1 MQITGQYKRYINLF
15 IRYFL
20 GPLLFC
26 WLIWFIYT
34 QISRQPDIELA
45 WQQILDSFNSKKVWL
60 VIGAVALMLL
70 NWGIEAVK
78 WRISVK
84 PVQEVSF
91 QTAFKAILSGV
102 SVSISTPY
110 RVGEYLGRI
119 LYMNEGNK
127 LKAVSLTVVG
137 SISQVMVTLLMG
149 LVGLL
154 FMADVLAQQHIL
166 SPLWIKMI
174 ASGVCM
180 VLVILTLFYFR
191 LSWLVKRIDQ
201 IPAIKKFTWLI
212 NALENFN
219 ATILFSLLSLSVIRF
234 LVFIL
239 QYYLL
244 FRFFGVTIGFHEAWI
259 SVSLMF
265 LVMAVVPT
273 IALFTDL
280 GLKGEIS
287 LKLIGI
293 FSANGLGITL
303 TTISIWLIN
312 LVIPALA
319 GSLLILSVKK
329 VFNNRNEKN

>member
-26 WLIWFIYT
+26 WLVWFIYT
-34 QISRQPDIELA
+34 QIARQPDIELA
-45 WQQILDSFNSKKVWL
+45 WQQIIDSFSTTKIWL
-60 VIGAVALMLL
+60 VIGAVLLMLV
-70 NWGIEAVK
+70 NWGLEAVK

-84 PVQEVSF
+84 PVQHVSV

-137 SISQVMVTLLMG
+137 SISQIMVTMAMG
-149 LVGLL
+149 LLGLL
-154 FMADVLAQQHIL
+154 FMADELAAQHIL

-180 VLVILTLFYFR
+180 VLVILTLFYFK

-219 ATILFSLLSLSVIRF
+219 ATILFRLLSLSVIRF

-244 FRFFGVTIGFHEAWI
+244 FQFFGV
-259 SVSLMF
+259 SVSFGQALVSISLMF

-293 FSANGLGITL
+293 FSTNGLGITL

>member
-34 QISRQPDIELA
+34 QIARQPDIELA
-45 WQQILDSFNSKKVWL
+45 WQQILDSFNSKKIWL
-60 VIGAVALMLL
+60 VIGAVALMLI

-137 SISQVMVTLLMG
+137 SISQIMVTLVMG

-154 FMADVLAQQHIL
+154 FMADALAQQHIL

-174 ASGVCM
+174 ASGVGM

-244 FRFFGVTIGFHEAWI
+244 FRFFGVTIGFEEAWI

-293 FSANGLGITL
+293 FSTNGLGITL

>member
-34 QISRQPDIELA
+34 QIARQPDIELA
-45 WQQILDSFNSKKVWL
+45 WQQILDSFNSKKIWL
-60 VIGAVALMLL
+60 VIGAVALMLI

-137 SISQVMVTLLMG
+137 SISQIMVTLVMG

-154 FMADVLAQQHIL
+154 FMADALAQQHIL

-174 ASGVCM
+174 ASGVGM

-244 FRFFGVTIGFHEAWI
+244 FRFFGVTIGFEEAWV

-293 FSANGLGITL
+293 FSTNGLGITL

>member
-34 QISRQPDIELA
+34 QIARQPDIELA
-45 WQQILDSFNSKKVWL
+45 WQQILDSFNSKKIWL
-60 VIGAVALMLL
+60 VIGAVVLMLI

-137 SISQVMVTLLMG
+137 SISQIMVTLLMG

-201 IPAIKKFTWLI
+201 VPAIKKFTWLI

-244 FRFFGVTIGFHEAWI
+244 FRFFGVNIGFEEAWI

-293 FSANGLGITL
+293 FSTNGLGITL

>member
-1 MQITGQYKRYINLF
+1 MQITRQYKRYINFF

-34 QISRQPDIELA
+34 QISRQPDIERA
-45 WQQILDSFNSKKVWL
+45 WQEILQSFHSKKIGL
-60 VIGAVALMLL
+60 VIGAVVLMLI
-70 NWGIEAVK
+70 NWGIEAAK

-84 PVQEVSF
+84 PVQQVSF

-119 LYMNEGNK
+119 LYMHEGNK

-137 SISQVMVTLLMG
+137 SISQIIVTLFMG

-154 FMADVLAQQHIL
+154 FMSRELAAQHIL

-180 VLVILTLFYFR
+180 VLVILTLFYFK

-219 ATILFSLLSLSVIRF
+219 ATILFRLLSLSVIRF

-244 FRFFGVTIGFHEAWI
+244 FWFFGVTIGFEQAWI

-287 LKLIGI
+287 LKLIGL

>member
-1 MQITGQYKRYINLF
+1 MQITRQYKRYINLF

-26 WLIWFIYT
+26 WLVWFIYT
-34 QISRQPDIELA
+34 QIARQPDIELA
-45 WQQILDSFNSKKVWL
+45 WQQILNSFTSTKIWL
-60 VIGAVALMLL
+60 VIGAVALMLV
-70 NWGIEAVK
+70 NWGLEAVK

-84 PVQEVSF
+84 PVQQVSF

-137 SISQVMVTLLMG
+137 SISQIMVTMAMG
-149 LVGLL
+149 LLGLL
-154 FMADVLAQQHIL
+154 FMADALAAQHIL

-180 VLVILTLFYFR
+180 VLVILTLFYFK

-212 NALENFN
+212 NALESFN
-219 ATILFSLLSLSVIRF
+219 ATILFRLLSLSVIRF

-244 FRFFGVTIGFHEAWI
+244 FQFFGVTLGFGQAWVSI
-259 SVSLMF
+259 SLMF

-293 FSANGLGITL
+293 FSTNGLGITL

>member
-1 MQITGQYKRYINLF
+1 MQITGQYKLYINLF

-34 QISRQPDIELA
+34 QIARQPDIELA
-45 WQQILDSFNSKKVWL
+45 WQQILDSFNSKKIWL
-60 VIGAVALMLL
+60 VIGAVVLMLI

-137 SISQVMVTLLMG
+137 SISQIMVTLLMG

-201 IPAIKKFTWLI
+201 VPAIKKFTWLI

-244 FRFFGVTIGFHEAWI
+244 FRFFGVNIGFEEAWI

-293 FSANGLGITL
+293 FSTNGLGITL

>member
-45 WQQILDSFNSKKVWL
+45 WQQILDSFNSKKIWL
-60 VIGAVALMLL
+60 VIGAVVLMLI

-137 SISQVMVTLLMG
+137 SISQIMVTLLMG
-149 LVGLL
+149 LAGLL
-154 FMADVLAQQHIL
+154 LMADALTQQHIL

-180 VLVILTLFYFR
+180 VLLILTLFYFK

-219 ATILFSLLSLSVIRF
+219 ATILFRLLSLSVIRF

-244 FRFFGVTIGFHEAWI
+244 FRFFGVTIGFEQAWI
-259 SVSLMF
+259 SISLMF

-287 LKLIGI
+287 LKLIGL
-293 FSANGLGITL
+293 FSTNGLGITL

>member
-45 WQQILDSFNSKKVWL
+45 WQQILDSFNSKKIWL

>member
-1 MQITGQYKRYINLF
+1 MQITGQYKRYINFF

-26 WLIWFIYT
+26 WLVWFIYT

-45 WQQILDSFNSKKVWL
+45 WQQILDSFNSKKIWL
-60 VIGAVALMLL
+60 VIGAVLLMLI

-137 SISQVMVTLLMG
+137 SISQVMLTLAMG

-154 FMADVLAQQHIL
+154 LMSEELARQHIL

-180 VLVILTLFYFR
+180 VLVILTLFYFK

-201 IPAIKKFTWLI
+201 VPAVKKFTWLI

-244 FRFFGVTIGFHEAWI
+244 FRFFGVSIGFDQVWV

-287 LKLIGI
+287 LKLIGL
-293 FSANGLGITL
+293 FSVNGLGITL

>member
-34 QISRQPDIELA
+34 QIARQPDIELA
-45 WQQILDSFNSKKVWL
+45 WQQILDSFNSKKIWL
-60 VIGAVALMLL
+60 VIGAVVLMLI

-137 SISQVMVTLLMG
+137 SISQIMVTLLMG

-154 FMADVLAQQHIL
+154 FMADALAQQHIL

-244 FRFFGVTIGFHEAWI
+244 FRFFGVTIGFEEAWI

>member
-1 MQITGQYKRYINLF
+1 MQITRQYKRYINFF

-26 WLIWFIYT
+26 WLVWFIYT

-45 WQQILDSFNSKKVWL
+45 WQHIQDAFHSKKIWL
-60 VIGAVALMLL
+60 VIGAVLLMLI
-70 NWGIEAVK
+70 NWGLEAVK
-78 WRISVK
+78 WQLSVR
-84 PVQEVSF
+84 PVQVVSF

-102 SVSISTPY
+102 SVAISTPY

-119 LYMNEGNK
+119 LYMKEGNK

-137 SISQVMVTLLMG
+137 SISQLMVTLAMGLMG
-149 LVGLL
+149 LWLMSGR
-154 FMADVLAQQHIL
+154 LAQQDIL

-174 ASGVCM
+174 GSGVCM
-180 VLVILTLFYFR
+180 VLVILTLFYFK
-191 LSWLVKRIDQ
+191 LSWLVRRIDQ
-201 IPAIKKFTWLI
+201 IPAVKKFTWLI
-212 NALENFN
+212 DALENFN
-219 ATILFSLLSLSVIRF
+219 ATILFRLLSLSVIRF

-244 FRFFGVTIGFHEAWI
+244 FQFFGVTITWGETLL

-280 GLKGEIS
+280 GLKGEVS
-287 LKLIGI
+287 LKLIGL
-293 FSANGLGITL
+293 FSVNGLGITL

>member
-45 WQQILDSFNSKKVWL
+45 WQQILDSFNSKKIWL
-60 VIGAVALMLL
+60 VIGAVVLMLI

-137 SISQVMVTLLMG
+137 SISQIMVTLVMG
-149 LVGLL
+149 LAGLL
-154 FMADVLAQQHIL
+154 FMADALTQQHIL

-180 VLVILTLFYFR
+180 VLVILTLFYFK

-244 FRFFGVTIGFHEAWI
+244 FRFFGVTIGFEQAWVSI
-259 SVSLMF
+259 SLMF

-287 LKLIGI
+287 LKLIGL

>member
-1 MQITGQYKRYINLF
+1 MQITRQYKRYINLF

-34 QISRQPDIELA
+34 QIARQPDIELA
-45 WQQILDSFNSKKVWL
+45 WQHILESFHSKKIWL
-60 VIGAVALMLL
+60 VIGAVVLMLI
-70 NWGIEAVK
+70 NWGLEAVK
-78 WRISVK
+78 WRMSVK
-84 PVQEVSF
+84 PVQAVSF

-137 SISQVMVTLLMG
+137 SISQIIVTLGMG

-154 FMADVLAQQHIL
+154 FMSAELAQQHIL

-180 VLVILTLFYFR
+180 VLIILTLFYFK

-219 ATILFSLLSLSVIRF
+219 ATILFSLLSLSVLRF

-244 FRFFGVTIGFHEAWI
+244 FQFFGVNIGFGQALV

-287 LKLIGI
+287 LKLIGL
-293 FSANGLGITL
+293 FSVNGLGITL